1 MSPMM
6 QANTIEKI
14 NYKSNCR
21 STINAYC
28 FWKLWEFLSSVKEV
42 FFFLLI
48 IFEYRSSLNSDKLI
62 EVICFSFWTFSE
74 KSRFTLRNNNAL
86 WSMLVLFSF
95 FHILVLQE
103 KTILMILKI
112 LATYWFNCTVI
123 KKITY
128 DQLGNKHLVSK
139 E

>member
-14 NYKSNCR
+14 NYKANCR